1 MKRIW
6 PALVAAFAICLAL
19 AGCGKP
25 KDPADDFVGTWEV
38 ISISSDGEETSEKD
52 LNLLKDL
59 DLHVYLV
66 LNENGMA
73 TLEVFG
79 DGMDGTWTATEKGK
93 GTILL
98 DGQEVPMVIKGGKLT
113 LEQDRSSMTF
123 RKLDEEEDDAGTM
136 HESTTS
142 ATYFGGDTI
151 EDLENAS
158 ELDILVANDDVCT
171 IKVIAKGTYVGSP
184 AFLFEITNKTD
195 ADFLVVN
202 STDDWAVDGVK
213 RSATLYKTL
222 KPKETLG
229 SVAWFVATGYN
240 DDVEEL
246 TNVTGTIIIVD
257 ANANNIL
264 GEYQFAI

>member
-25 KDPADDFVGTWEV
+25 KDPAEDFIGKWEV

-73 TLEVFG
+73 TLDVFG
-79 DGMDGTWTATEKGK
+79 DGMDGTWSVSERGK
-93 GTILL
+93 GSILL

-123 RKLDEEEDDAGTM
+123 KKLEDSEEAATSADAG
-136 HESTTS
+136 HA

-151 EDLENAS
+151 NDLDNPTEM
-158 ELDILVANDDVCT
+158 DVLVANDDICT
-171 IKVIAKGTYVGSP
+171 IKVTARGTYVGSP

-202 STDDWAVDGVK
+202 STDDWAVNGAK

-222 KPKETLG
+222 KPQETLG
-229 SVAWFVATGYN
+229 SVAWFVQTGFD
-240 DDVEEL
+240 DDVNEL
-246 TNVTGTIIIVD
+246 TNVTGTIIICD

-264 GEYQFAI
+264 GEYEFAL

>member
-25 KDPADDFVGTWEV
+25 KDPAEDFIGKWEV

-59 DLHVYLV
+59 DLHVYLT

-73 TLEVFG
+73 TLDVFG
-79 DGMDGTWTATEKGK
+79 DGMDGTWSASEKGV
-93 GTILL
+93 GSILL
-98 DGQEVPMVIKGGKLT
+98 DGQEVPMIIKGGKLT

-123 RKLDEEEDDAGTM
+123 KKLEEQEDA
-136 HESTTS
+136 TTS
-142 ATYFGGDTI
+142 DASHAATYFGGDTI
-151 EDLENAS
+151 NDLDNPTEM
-158 ELDILVANDDVCT
+158 DVLVANDDICT
-171 IKVIAKGTYVGSP
+171 IKVKAKGTYVGSP

-202 STDDWAVDGVK
+202 STDDWAVNGSK

-222 KPKETLG
+222 KPQETLG
-229 SVAWFVATGYN
+229 SVAWFVQTGFD
-240 DDVEEL
+240 DDVDSL
-246 TNVTGTIIIVD
+246 TNVTGTIVICD

-264 GEYQFAI
+264 GQYEFAL